1 MRLTV
6 RPSFHWMLQFA
17 MKIFGWIIL
26 LNLVILPI
34 LWALN
39 ILGLFTLI
47 LMYEAIFILI
57 IGVFQILGSCIY
69 REDSIPYRMGFRTGW
84 FDFKK
89 FSKLKPE
96 QRQRYRQE
104 GIIMV
109 IIGLVMFLGTVI
121 AHFYILLY
129 S

>member
-1 MRLTV
+1 MRLIV
-6 RPSFHWMLQFA
+6 RRRFHWMLQFA

-26 LNLVILPI
+26 LNLVVLPI
-34 LWALN
+34 LWGLK
-39 ILGLFTLI
+39 ILRLFTVI

-57 IGVFQILGSCIY
+57 VGVFQILGSCIY

-84 FDFKK
+84 FDFEK

-96 QRQRYRQE
+96 ERQRYRQE

-109 IIGLVMFLGTVI
+109 IIGLVLFFGTLI
-121 AHFYILLY
+121 AHFYILLHC
-129 S
+129 